1 MTRHAR
7 LAIASVFLAAAAPAS
22 AETELSLYLGWQ
34 GVSDSTG
41 SGTLPGGAP
50 FSREFDW
57 QGKPFDAPI
66 YYGGR
71 ATWWMQN
78 DIGVGIEGT
87 HTKAYASAGD
97 LAALGLSRLE
107 LSDGHNIIT
116 ANVLKRWPGLLKGAP
131 ITPYAG
137 AGVGVAIPHVDVQ
150 VPGAA
155 NRTYGY
161 EYTGPAVRGIAG
173 LKYALND
180 RWAVF
185 GEYQVT
191 WSDNDIT
198 IDPDPTV
205 AGQTAGQL
213 ETEITTH
220 ALNVGVSYS
229 F

>member
-1 MTRHAR
+1 MLRHAIAA
-7 LAIASVFLAAAAPAS
+7 AIAAALTPMPAAA
-22 AETELSLYLGWQ
+22 EMELSLYLGWQ
-34 GVSDSTG
+34 GVSDSTA
-41 SGTLPGGAP
+41 SGRRPDGTGFNRTIDWDADP
-50 FSREFDW
+50 FEN
-57 QGKPFDAPI
+57 PP

-71 ATWWMQN
+71 AIWWTPR
-78 DIGVGIEGT
+78 DLGFGVEGT
-87 HTKAYASAGD
+87 HTKALASAGD
-97 LAALGLSRLE
+97 LTSLGMSSLE
-107 LSDGHNIIT
+107 LSDGHNVIT
-116 ANVLKRWPGLLKGAP
+116 ANVMKRWPDVFAETGL
-131 ITPYAG
+131 TPYLG
-137 AGVGVAIPHVDVQ
+137 GGVGVAIPHVDIQ
-150 VPGAA
+150 IAGAS
-155 NRTYGY
+155 NRTFGF
-161 EYTGPAVRGIAG
+161 ETTGPAVRGIAG

-213 ETEITTH
+213 DTEITTH